1 MAIAEN
7 PRAVAGDNASPAD
20 PLIVEMNERID
31 AANRWL
37 KERLDWEKWDLA
49 TADKANFFIEQI
61 QATWKALDDRRLDE
75 GRDFKKKQDAFYK
88 DPLALLVLAKSKIA
102 PLRTEWLKRE
112 DDRVLEEKRKAE
124 VEAERLRK
132 VAADAEKKAQD
143 ALKKKGGDPLRAE
156 LEAGKARDAAV
167 EAAVAADNAPEKARI
182 TGDYSSRAKGLTDY
196 WSGQITDISLA
207 FKHYNSKNSPY
218 KGMLA
223 LAIQSAIERFVNE
236 DARKL
241 KDETKA
247 PPGTKFIKDRR

>member
-1 MAIAEN
+1 MDTALPPKTHNN
-7 PRAVAGDNASPAD
+7 PPD
-20 PLIVEMNERID
+20 PLIVEMDERID

-37 KERLDWEKWDLA
+37 KERPDWEKWDLA

-61 QATWKALDDRRLDE
+61 TATHKALDDRRLEE
-75 GRDFKKKQDAFYK
+75 GREFKKKQDAFYK

-143 ALKKKGGDPLRAE
+143 ALKKKGADPLRAE
-156 LEAGKARDAAV
+156 LAATKARDAAV

-196 WSGQITDISLA
+196 WSAEVTDISLA
-207 FKHYNSKNSPY
+207 FRHYNGKNSAY
-218 KGMLA
+218 KDA
-223 LAIQSAIERFVNE
+223 LAAAIRTAIEGFANA

-241 KDETKA
+241 KDEAQA
-247 PPGTKFIKDRR
+247 PAGVKFNKDRR